1 MPEHVGD
8 AWGLIYISRLV
19 MFAQNLERAMQT
31 IFDGHNDLLLRL
43 WRHEAAGADPIAE
56 FVDGT
61 DKGHIDGPR
70 ARKGGLIGG
79 LCAIYIPAGE
89 LKLKEP
95 DKNGHY
101 ATPLSEPLQRQPSLD
116 IALGMASIALRLERA
131 DAWRLCRTGAEIDR
145 AIADKRF
152 AAVMH
157 MEGCE
162 ALDEQ
167 LEALDVFYGAGL
179 RSLGPVW
186 SRNNIFGH
194 GVPFAYP
201 LGPDTGPG
209 LTEAGFRLVKA
220 CNRLGI
226 LIDLSHITEKGF
238 WDVAKASDQ
247 PLIASHSNVHSITP
261 VARNL
266 TDRQL
271 DAIKASNGLVG
282 LNFAVTMLRPDGRDN
297 TDTPMSDMVRH
308 VDHLVG
314 RLGIDGVAIGSDFD
328 GATIPNGIKDASG
341 LQNLVA
347 ALKGAG
353 YGEADLNKICRENW
367 FRVLRHAWHE
377 NSKT

>member
-1 MPEHVGD
+1 
-8 AWGLIYISRLV
+8 
-19 MFAQNLERAMQT
+19 MQSV
-31 IFDGHNDLLLRL
+31 FDGHNDLLLRL
-43 WRHEAAGADPIAE
+43 WRNQAAGKDPVAE
-56 FVDGT
+56 FVNGA

-70 ARKGGLIGG
+70 ARVGGLIGG

-89 LKLKEP
+89 LKLDEP
-95 DKNGHY
+95 DKQGRY
-101 ATPLSEPLQRQPSLD
+101 ATPLSEPLERQPSLD
-116 IALGMASIALRLERA
+116 IAMGMASIALRLERA
-131 DAWRLCRTGAEIDR
+131 DAWRLCRSGKDIDR
-145 AIADKRF
+145 AVADGRF

-162 ALDEQ
+162 AVDED
-167 LEALDVFYGAGL
+167 LEALHVFYGAGL

-201 LGPDTGPG
+201 MSPDTGPG

-238 WDVAKASDQ
+238 WDVARTSDQ
-247 PLIASHSNVHSITP
+247 PLIASHSNVHAITP

-266 TDRQL
+266 TDKQL

-282 LNFAVTMLRPDGRDN
+282 LNFAVTMLREDGRDN
-297 TDTPMSDMVRH
+297 TDTPMSDLVRH
-308 VDHLVG
+308 IDYLVE
-314 RLGIDGVAIGSDFD
+314 RLGIDGVAIGSDYD
-328 GATIPNGIKDASG
+328 GATIPAEIKDAAG

-347 ALKGAG
+347 ALERAG
-353 YGEADLNKICRENW
+353 YGGGDLAKICRDNW
-367 FRVLRHAWHE
+367 LRVLRQAWHE
-377 NSKT
+377 H